1 MKEVAQ
7 TLNIPVIVFGYD
19 TIENIAQ
26 KFKSKMHYI
35 DKLVII
41 EDNYYKKE
49 YSKLSNPETTTFILK
64 NLKTNQSSSITSNY
78 HPQVFFEI
86 YDKFYENQLNKNY
99 GLPQLFCANC

>member
-26 KFKSKMHYI
+26 KFKSKMYYI

-86 YDKFYENQLNKNY
+86 YDKFYENQSEYTNCHDI
-99 GLPQLFCANC
+99 QL

>member
-1 MKEVAQ
+1 
-7 TLNIPVIVFGYD
+7 
-19 TIENIAQ
+19 
-26 KFKSKMHYI
+26 MHYI

-78 HPQVFFEI
+78 HPQVFL
-86 YDKFYENQLNKNY
+86 KFMINFMKINQSILTATT
-99 GLPQLFCANC
+99 F